1 MVRGHLWGT
10 SPFIGNHSV
19 ICSSISDVRVFGL
32 HLPELPRKQKTIAK
46 KAPIN
51 QLLVNL
57 EFASRPVA
65 GLQRCVLM
73 QNYSGKG
80 FFRSQMCRS
89 DTESKN

>member
-32 HLPELPRKQKTIAK
+32 DLPELPKKWKTIAK
-46 KAPIN
+46 KAPIK

-57 EFASRPVA
+57 GMQHNTEKIDELSGCADSLFD
-65 GLQRCVLM
+65 RCRWENVL
-73 QNYSGKG
+73 NLI
-80 FFRSQMCRS
+80 
-89 DTESKN
+89 SKIN